1 MAIKAYII
9 GNFKGDIMSN
19 IIADKDKPVTS
30 GQVTNEIHLTHQEI
44 DLLSKHIDTLLD
56 RLMPILSSAALLDDE
71 KSPNT
76 LVPMAMDIQQIGL
89 RLNSLSRSLED
100 LITRIEI

>member
-1 MAIKAYII
+1 
-9 GNFKGDIMSN
+9 MSN

-71 KSPNT
+71 KSPIT
-76 LVPMAMDIQQIGL
+76 LVPMAMNIQEIKL
-89 RLNSLSRSLED
+89 RLNKVSMCLKD
-100 LITRIEI
+100 LLARIEL